1 MNFSCVANLKNLERL
16 DLFRTSIETSLL
28 LTILENNPKLKH
40 LNLAFGSIAV
50 NMDEVAIQLSRT
62 NTQLVSIDLWK
73 SHSLSATG
81 IQALSFCKDLEEID
95 FGWCLREEALPGESL
110 RNLFTRCTKLKK
122 IFLAAIRGITDRDVE
137 NIANLCPNLEQI
149 DLMGV
154 LGISTEKCLEWV
166 LLLYLT
172 KCKSFYFLRILV
184 KCKKLKFLDLSFC
197 ENVDGNMINLWKETF
212 NVDIKRSFVPTDFL
226 N

>member
-1 MNFSCVANLKNLERL
+1 MKFNHKIFLFTELSLRNYSDPPIMNFSCVANLKNLERL

-40 LNLAFGSIAV
+40 LNLAFGSIGV

-73 SHSLSATG
+73 SHSLSSTG

-95 FGWCLREEALPGESL
+95 FGWCLREEPLPGESL

-154 LGISTEKCLEWV
+154 LGISTEKCLE
-166 LLLYLT
+166 
-172 KCKSFYFLRILV
+172 
-184 KCKKLKFLDLSFC
+184 
-197 ENVDGNMINLWKETF
+197 
-212 NVDIKRSFVPTDFL
+212 
-226 N
+226 